1 MRPSEALPMLAT
13 VARTYR
19 LLWRHRVLHAKA
31 IWPPV
36 VFLVTAEFLYHRVI
50 GTAHGTMHRLH
61 AVLAA
66 PWYVIAGAALAWLLG
81 LKFLLSFS
89 ISWRRHLLLRETF
102 DPFFFKRPFWKY
114 LGLLLLTYLWAIPV
128 LAISSLPELVLVF
141 RPASTSTG
149 ASHLLLILPAVVS
162 LVILWAII
170 RQVPYFTILA
180 IGRRRPSWR
189 SSVIA
194 MRGFALRYAA
204 IWLMV
209 MLPVAALNML
219 LDFGLHLAH
228 ADPHQVAVALGEAT
242 FRQAM
247 LFLHFSLGASLG
259 ALTYVATL
267 PDEPHPLPASQ
278 PIAPDLKALG
288 A

>member
-1 MRPSEALPMLAT
+1 MLAT

-19 LLWRHRVLHAKA
+19 LLWRHRMLHAKA

-50 GTAHGTMHRLH
+50 GSAHGMSDRLH
-61 AVLAA
+61 AALAA
-66 PWYVIAGAALAWLLG
+66 PWYVLAGAVLAWLIG

-89 ISWRRHLLLRETF
+89 ISWRRHLLLRERF

-114 LGLLLLTYLWAIPV
+114 LAFLVFTYVWAIPV
-128 LAISSLPELVLVF
+128 LAIASLPAIVL
-141 RPASTSTG
+141 PARHAFIG
-149 ASHLLLILPAVVS
+149 NNRVALILPVIAALFAV
-162 LVILWAII
+162 WAII

-180 IGRRRPSWR
+180 LGMRRPGWR
-189 SSVIA
+189 SSAVA
-194 MRGFALRYAA
+194 MRGVALRYAT

-209 MLPVAALNML
+209 MLPIAALNLL
-219 LDFGLHLAH
+219 LDFGLQLAH
-228 ADPHQVAVALGEAT
+228 ADPHQIPVALGESA

-259 ALTYVATL
+259 AFTYVATL

-278 PIAPDLKALG
+278 PIAPNLKALG

>member
-1 MRPSEALPMLAT
+1 MLAT

-19 LLWRHRVLHAKA
+19 LLWRHRLLHAKA

-36 VFLVTAEFLYHRVI
+36 IFLVTAEFLYHRVI
-50 GTAHGTMHRLH
+50 GTAHGMMDRLH
-61 AVLAA
+61 AALAA
-66 PWYVIAGAALAWLLG
+66 PWYVLAGAALAWLLG

-89 ISWRRHLLLRETF
+89 ISWRRHLLLREKF

-114 LGLLLLTYLWAIPV
+114 LAFLLLTYAWVIPV
-128 LAISSLPELVLVF
+128 LAISLV
-141 RPASTSTG
+141 PALLLAIDRTSTG
-149 ASHLLLILPAVVS
+149 TNRVVLVLPAIAG
-162 LVILWAII
+162 VIVLWAII
-170 RQVPYFTILA
+170 RQVPYFTVVAL
-180 IGRRRPSWR
+180 GTRRPSWR

-194 MRGFALRYAA
+194 MRGTVLRYAT

-209 MLPVAALNML
+209 MLPIAVLNLL
-219 LDFGLHLAH
+219 LDFGLQLAH
-228 ADPHQVAVALGEAT
+228 ADPHRIFVALGESA

-278 PIAPDLKALG
+278 PIAPDLQALG

>member
-1 MRPSEALPMLAT
+1 MRPSEALPMFAT

-19 LLWRHRVLHAKA
+19 LLWRHRLLHAKA

-50 GTAHGTMHRLH
+50 GTAHGMMDRLH
-61 AVLAA
+61 AALAA
-66 PWYVIAGAALAWLLG
+66 PWYVLAGTAFAWLLG

-89 ISWRRHLLLRETF
+89 ISWRRHLLLREKF

-114 LGLLLLTYLWAIPV
+114 LAFLLLTYVWAIPV
-128 LAISSLPELVLVF
+128 LAISLV
-141 RPASTSTG
+141 PALLLATQRTSTG
-149 ASHLLLILPAVVS
+149 TGINYAVLVLPVVAGVIILL
-162 LVILWAII
+162 AII
-170 RQVPYFTILA
+170 RQVPHFTVLA
-180 IGRRRPSWR
+180 LGMRRPGWR
-189 SSVIA
+189 HSVIA
-194 MRGFALRYAA
+194 MRGIALRYAT

-209 MLPVAALNML
+209 MLPIALLNLL
-219 LDFGLHLAH
+219 LDFGLQLAH
-228 ADPHQVAVALGEAT
+228 ADPHRIPVALGESA

-267 PDEPHPLPASQ
+267 PDEPQPLPASQ
-278 PIAPDLKALG
+278 PIAPDLQALG